1 MKIKDL
7 ITIITMRYYELGRKV
22 KINFYTHINLKIFF
36 IKNIFIL
43 FNPNFSVI
51 ISIYNIEKNI
61 LQKLRIIVVNSSSN
75 NSFYCSKFCKY

>member
-1 MKIKDL
+1 
-7 ITIITMRYYELGRKV
+7 MRYYELGRKV